1 MRHPATKAVLIAAI
15 FTVAGPSAARAQ
27 YAAPALTAPARQLT
41 PRLSG
46 LDLGPAQ
53 LRPSSEG
60 AAASASPT
68 RRYVLI
74 GAGVGAAVGIAI
86 GAISVHNHP
95 PDSYGSPRVTVVGL
109 GILGAVAGAL
119 VGWLLSV
126 AAQSS

>member
-1 MRHPATKAVLIAAI
+1 MRDPTTKAVLIAAI

-41 PRLSG
+41 PPISG

-53 LRPSSEG
+53 LRPSSEA
-60 AAASASPT
+60 AAASAVPT

-74 GAGVGAAVGIAI
+74 GAGVGAVLGVAI

-95 PDSYGSPRVTVVGL
+95 PSGSYSPSSGATVVGL
-109 GILGAVAGAL
+109 GVLGAVVGAL
-119 VGWLLSV
+119 VGWLLS
-126 AAQSS
+126 AAAR